1 MRHYVLYIEVHLHTS
16 RSTKTVLAVHGLL
29 RDPLNNGFVQG
40 SGYRI
45 VHLLPIAILAFLL
58 GYLL

>member
-1 MRHYVLYIEVHLHTS
+1 MSGNHRT
-16 RSTKTVLAVHGLL
+16 LAVRLGIDAFLSVENDHNFLLL
-29 RDPLNNGFVQG
+29 RLTGAAVQG

-58 GYLL
+58 GYFL